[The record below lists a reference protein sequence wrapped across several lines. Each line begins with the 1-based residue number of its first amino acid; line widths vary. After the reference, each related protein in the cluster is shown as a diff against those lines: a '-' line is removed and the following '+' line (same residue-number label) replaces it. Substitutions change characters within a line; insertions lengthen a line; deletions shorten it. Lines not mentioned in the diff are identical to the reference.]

1 MQRARRWV
9 RERVIDCRAAKR
21 IIVLVNSSAVRA
33 STHTISQSH
42 MGPFETIYINETVA
56 ACNGGGGPLG
66 HPRVFLNLGREGK
79 VECPYCSRLFVNRA
93 MQEPAGGATTP
104 PRTSEERN
112 I

>member
-1 MQRARRWV
+1 MPQSGFLEAIV
-9 RERVIDCRAAKR
+9 DCGAAKR
-21 IIVLVNSSAVRA
+21 IIMLVKRSAVRA

-56 ACNGGGGPLG
+56 ACNGGGGALG
-66 HPRVFLNLGREGK
+66 HPRVFLNLGRDGK

-93 MQEPAGGATTP
+93 MQEPAPGDATTP

-112 I
+112 A